1 MSAQDPAA
9 GIVIPGVRLEG
20 VIGRGGMGV
29 VYRAYQERLDRWI
42 AVKVISP
49 DIADD
54 PSFRA
59 RFEQESRLA
68 AAIEHP
74 SILPVYDSGEVDGRL
89 YIAMRLIEGSDL
101 RTAIARGGALEPARA
116 ARIVAQVASALD
128 AAHARGLVHGDVKPA
143 NVLLARPGEP
153 GEHAYL

>member
-1 MSAQDPAA
+1 MSAQDPGA